1 MAVLVNTNLGL
12 DISVYDQLAA
22 GLTEPLKAAPGFR
35 THAAYP
41 VEGGFA
47 VTEIW
52 DSAEDHRAFF
62 DSAVKPNIPDGV
74 PLSLQVTELRNTI
87 GL

>member
-1 MAVLVNTNLGL
+1 VHGLGT
-12 DISVYDQLAA
+12 
-22 GLTEPLKAAPGFR
+22 TETLEASPGFR

-41 VEGGFA
+41 VEGGLV

-62 DSAVKPNIPDGV
+62 ESAVKPNIPDGV
-74 PLSLQVTELRNTI
+74 PLELQVRELRNTV

>member
-1 MAVLVNTNLGL
+1 MAALVNSTYGL

-22 GLTEPLKAAPGFR
+22 GLSEPLKAAPGFR

-41 VEGGFA
+41 VEGGFV

-52 DSAEDHRAFF
+52 DNAQDHRAFF
-62 DSAVKPNIPDGV
+62 ESAVKPNIPDGV
-74 PLSLQVTELRNTI
+74 PFEIQVIELRNTV